1 MSSSKKHGEGK
12 PSKSKKKYFWLV
24 DMLLLWGDGLSSF
37 QLTAAVSKLQS
48 VTQMEG

>member
-1 MSSSKKHGEGK
+1 MVKANPQKV
-12 PSKSKKKYFWLV
+12 KKKYFWLV